1 MIPLIA
7 RETALDGLLKK
18 RYGGIFLA
26 IFTLPFQNYLSKE
39 VHINTAAFVNP
50 FDLILTVN
58 MVERVLNTITR
69 RCMTVE
75 MRFPFPVRVKFNV
88 CIEVEEVG

>member
-7 RETALDGLLKK
+7 RETALDGLLKQ
-18 RYGGIFLA
+18 RYGGIFLP

-50 FDLILTVN
+50 FYHFLTVN
-58 MVERVLNTITR
+58 MVERALNTIAR
-69 RCMTVE
+69 RCITVE
-75 MRFPFPVRVKFNV
+75 MQFPFPLRVKFNV

>member
-7 RETALDGLLKK
+7 RETALDGLLKQ

-26 IFTLPFQNYLSKE
+26 TFTLPFQNYLSKE

-50 FDLILTVN
+50 LDLILTVN

-88 CIEVEEVG
+88 

>member
-7 RETALDGLLKK
+7 RETALDGLLKQ

-69 RCMTVE
+69 RW
-75 MRFPFPVRVKFNV
+75 VKGKGKV
-88 CIEVEEVG
+88 QCLY

>member
-7 RETALDGLLKK
+7 RETALDGLLKQ